1 MKTTTTTTRA
11 TIKELTTKPRYF
23 YYIIENGQEL
33 RVQRSI
39 SLEDFQDKNVTI
51 YHYTAKNKDGVIED
65 KYSVSLEDYKTHKPA
80 GRKSISD
87 KLQALKAQGLSDSDI
102 IALLMK

>member
-1 MKTTTTTTRA
+1 MKTAKA

-23 YYIIENGQEL
+23 YYIIENGKEL
-33 RVQRSI
+33 KVQRSI
-39 SLEDFQDKNVTI
+39 SLDDFSDKDVTV

-65 KYSVSLEDYKTHKPA
+65 KYSVSLEDYKANRPA
-80 GRKSISD
+80 GHKSISD
-87 KLQALKAQGLSDSDI
+87 KMRALKAQGLSDSDI